1 MIVSERSDHTIIT
14 PFTDYVYHSTLSEQE
29 LGYIHDLAEQS
40 RNGEKFGKNLAG
52 NILEQ
57 RKSLDTT
64 VNEQHKLFSFFA
76 KHLENFV
83 KYERQDAQVNG
94 FGVEALWFNYMKANE
109 FNPLHSHSGLISG
122 IVMVK
127 VPLEI
132 AEELN
137 TNIETNARCPGHLE
151 FVIGEHIH
159 RILPKEGQIYLFPS
173 SVKHQVY
180 PFSSNV
186 ERVTMSWNIT
196 EIHTD
201 D

>member
-14 PFTDYVYHSTLSEQE
+14 PFTDYVYHSTLTEQE
-29 LGYIHDLAEQS
+29 LSFIQDLAEQS
-40 RNGEKFGKNLAG
+40 RNGEEFGKNLAG
-52 NILEQ
+52 NIIEQ
-57 RKSLDTT
+57 RSGSNTT
-64 VNEQHKLFSFFA
+64 VEEQQKLFSIFA
-76 KHLENFV
+76 KHVESFV
-83 KYERQDAQVNG
+83 KYERQEAQVTR
-94 FGVEALWFNYMKANE
+94 FGIEALWFNYMKANE
-109 FNPLHSHSGLISG
+109 FNPLHSHRGSISG

-180 PFSSNV
+180 PFSSDV

>member
-14 PFTDYVYHSTLSEQE
+14 PFTDYVYQSTLTEQE
-29 LGYIHDLAEQS
+29 LSFIQDLAEQS

-52 NILEQ
+52 NIIEQ
-57 RKSLDTT
+57 RSGSNTT
-64 VNEQHKLFSFFA
+64 VEEQQKLFSIFA
-76 KHLENFV
+76 KHVESFV
-83 KYERQDAQVNG
+83 KYERQEAQVTR
-94 FGVEALWFNYMKANE
+94 FGIEALWFNYMKANE
-109 FNPLHSHSGLISG
+109 FNPLHSHRGSISG

-180 PFSSNV
+180 PFSSDV